1 MKILFVCRGNIGR
14 SQMAEA
20 FFAKMSKKNSAT
32 SAGTH
37 SREEGVEGVKLG
49 IGRWDTPDAM
59 KEIGFDVSD
68 KVSKQLT
75 PEMINSADRVIVIMT
90 DEESKRLLP
99 DYAKNSGKVEL
110 WEIEDGRYKSRGY
123 TFQMRNVVKK
133 HVEELVREIG

>member
-1 MKILFVCRGNIGR
+1 
-14 SQMAEA
+14 
-20 FFAKMSKKNSAT
+20 
-32 SAGTH
+32 
-37 SREEGVEGVKLG
+37 
-49 IGRWDTPDAM
+49 
-59 KEIGFDVSD
+59 
-68 KVSKQLT
+68 
-75 PEMINSADRVIVIMT
+75 MINSADRVIVIMT

>member
-90 DEESKRLLP
+90 DEESKRLL
-99 DYAKNSGKVEL
+99 
-110 WEIEDGRYKSRGY
+110 
-123 TFQMRNVVKK
+123 
-133 HVEELVREIG
+133 